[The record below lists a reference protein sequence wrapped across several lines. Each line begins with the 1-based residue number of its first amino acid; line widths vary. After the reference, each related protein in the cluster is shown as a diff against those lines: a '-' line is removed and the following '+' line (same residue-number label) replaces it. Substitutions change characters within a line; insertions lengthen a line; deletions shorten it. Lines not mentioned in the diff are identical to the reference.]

1 MADKKIT
8 ELPNITGADLANAD
22 EFAVVDIT
30 ASQTKAITFGELK
43 TAVGTDFVSKAGS
56 TMTGSLV
63 LNADP
68 TASLQAA
75 SKQYVDTIAA
85 AGLHYHD
92 PCRVESS
99 SNLTVTYNNG
109 TAGVGA
115 TLTNN
120 STQVA
125 LVLDGVTLSSGN
137 RVLVKG
143 QTAQAQNGV
152 YTVTNTG
159 SGSTNWVL
167 TRATDADSYGPSD
180 PDSFGQ
186 GDAFFVEEGNT
197 GAGNLDV
204 MNTVGVITFGT
215 TAIVFVNVSAS
226 AVYSAGT
233 GVTLTGTQF
242 SIGQAVATTSTP
254 TFGNTTI
261 NGTANMDGLTVAN
274 TGVPVILIQDTD
286 GTNQKTFLQQSNGAN
301 IISAQDGVSHG
312 RTLIRSYN
320 GTNTVERLRV
330 DANGDISFYE
340 DTGNTAKFFWDA
352 SAEKLG
358 IGTSTP
364 SAPVTIKS
372 SSTSGSTSGLLV
384 EGNSNTNTVVAIGEK
399 STDGGRFH
407 MYDGGVEKIALYTD
421 GTANH
426 ISAGNVGIGN
436 NNPSEKLD
444 VTGNI
449 VASGSIIADNIGS
462 GSLAPVSPSGTS
474 AVNFTS
480 IPAGVRQVT
489 VMLEQL
495 SLNNNDDLLIQLGD
509 SGGIETSGYISRCVW
524 SGGLEST
531 LGMVIDSN
539 AVTKWTGAM
548 TFTRVHTTNRFVQT
562 HTVIDPDQNEQR
574 VGAGS
579 KTLSGEL
586 TQLRVVPTGSNTFD
600 NGSVSI
606 AWSY

>member
-43 TAVGTDFVSKAGS
+43 TAVGTDFVSKSGS

-125 LVLDGVTLSSGN
+125 LALDGVTLSSGN

-226 AVYSAGT
+226 AIYSAGT

-261 NGTANMDGLTVAN
+261 NGTATVDGLTVAN

-312 RTLIRSYN
+312 RTLIKSYN

-340 DTGNTAKFFWDA
+340 DTGTTAKFFWDS
-352 SAEKLG
+352 SAESLG
-358 IGTSTP
+358 IGTSSPT
-364 SAPVTIKS
+364 SHLEIRGS
-372 SSTSGSTSGLLV
+372 SGGNGKQLRLSTGSTTYWDLGRSASNGNFEITEDSGDTYFV
-384 EGNSNTNTVVAIGEK
+384 IDKTS
-399 STDGGRFH
+399 
-407 MYDGGVEKIALYTD
+407 
-421 GTANH
+421 
-426 ISAGNVGIGN
+426 GNVGIGN
-436 NNPSEKLD
+436 SNPAEKLD

-449 VASGSIIADNIGS
+449 TV
-462 GSLAPVSPSGTS
+462 SGTAS
-474 AVNFTS
+474 VTNLTETVFTVTGTT
-480 IPAGVRQVT
+480 PA
-489 VMLEQL
+489 LDPA
-495 SLNNNDDLLIQLGD
+495 N
-509 SGGIETSGYISRCVW
+509 GGI
-524 SGGLEST
+524 
-531 LGMVIDSN
+531 
-539 AVTKWTGAM
+539 
-548 TFTRVHTTNRFVQT
+548 QT
-562 HTVIDPDQNEQR
+562 W
-574 VGAGS
+574 
-579 KTLSGEL
+579 TLSGASTPTETFSAGESMTL
-586 TQLRVVPTGSNTFD
+586 MIDDGSANGITWPTMKWAGGSAPTLATTDYSVVVLWKVGTTLYGA
-600 NGSVSI
+600 SVGDMS
-606 AWSY
+606 

>member
-125 LVLDGVTLSSGN
+125 LALDGVTLSSGN

-242 SIGQAVATTSTP
+242 SIGQAVATGDSP
-254 TFGNTTI
+254 TFAGIDIDNINIDGTTI
-261 NGTANMDGLTVAN
+261 ALSSGDLTLDVAGDIIFDADGGDFRFKDAGTQQFLIDLDTFPNSVILRAN
-274 TGVPVILIQDTD
+274 TAD
-286 GTNQKTFLQQSNGAN
+286 GDMIFQGN
-301 IISAQDGVSHG
+301 DG
-312 RTLIRSYN
+312 
-320 GTNTVERLRV
+320 
-330 DANGDISFYE
+330 
-340 DTGNTAKFFWDA
+340 
-352 SAEKLG
+352 
-358 IGTSTP
+358 
-364 SAPVTIKS
+364 
-372 SSTSGSTSGLLV
+372 
-384 EGNSNTNTVVAIGEK
+384 
-399 STDGGRFH
+399 
-407 MYDGGVEKIALYTD
+407 
-421 GTANH
+421 
-426 ISAGNVGIGN
+426 
-436 NNPSEKLD
+436 
-444 VTGNI
+444 
-449 VASGSIIADNIGS
+449 GSIITALNLDMSDAGTATFNNDIKLPDNGKAVFGAGSDLEIYHDGSNSYITDAGTGSLLLQGDSLYLMNAAGSSTYFYGNSSTGAAQLRYGNSPKLVTTATGCTVTGSIVADNIGG

-509 SGGIETSGYISRCVW
+509 SGGIETSGYISRSVW
-524 SGGLEST
+524 SVAAEST
-531 LGMVIDSN
+531 SGMIIDVN
-539 AVTKWTGAM
+539 AVGKWTGSM

-562 HTVIDPDQNEQR
+562 HTVVDPDQNEQR

>member
-43 TAVGTDFVSKAGS
+43 TAVGTDFVSKSGS

-125 LVLDGVTLSSGN
+125 LALDGVTLSSSN

-254 TFGNTTI
+254 TFGDTTI
-261 NGTANMDGLTVAN
+261 NGTATVDGLTVAN
-274 TGVPVILIQDTD
+274 TGIPQVLIQDLD
-286 GTNQKTFLQQSNGAN
+286 GTNQRTFYKQSNGATL
-301 IISAQDGVSHG
+301 IISQDGTSHG
-312 RTLIRSYN
+312 RTLIQSYN
-320 GTNTVERLRV
+320 GTDIVNRLKADV
-330 DANGDISFYE
+330 NGDISFYE
-340 DTGNTAKFFWDA
+340 DTGTTAKLTWDA
-352 SAEKLG
+352 SAESLNFADNGKAVFGASDLEIYHDG
-358 IGTSTP
+358 SNSYITDAGTGSLLLQGD
-364 SAPVTIKS
+364 SLYLMNAAG
-372 SSTSGSTSGLLV
+372 SSTYFY
-384 EGNSNTNTVVAIGEK
+384 GNS
-399 STDGGRFH
+399 STGAAQLRYGNSPKL
-407 MYDGGVEKIALYTD
+407 VT
-421 GTANH
+421 TAT
-426 ISAGNVGIGN
+426 GCT
-436 NNPSEKLD
+436 
-444 VTGNI
+444 VTGSI
-449 VASGSIIADNIGS
+449 VADNIGG

-539 AVTKWTGAM
+539 AQTKWTGAM

-562 HTVIDPDQNEQR
+562 HTVVDPDQNEQR